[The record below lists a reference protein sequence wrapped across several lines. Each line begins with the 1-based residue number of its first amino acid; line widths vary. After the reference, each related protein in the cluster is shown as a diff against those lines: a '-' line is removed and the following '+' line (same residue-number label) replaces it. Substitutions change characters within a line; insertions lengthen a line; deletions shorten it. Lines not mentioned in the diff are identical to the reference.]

1 MARRGPYAKGLS
13 RRREILR
20 TALEVIVRTGY
31 SSASVRELAER
42 VGLSQAGLLH
52 HFGTKEELFVEVLR
66 ARDEVDAG
74 LAEVGEAGPGEEEAG
89 SDEGAAGGAP
99 AGRQEGIGVE
109 RFLNIIRRNAVVPG
123 LVHLYVRLQA
133 EAADSSHVAAEYF
146 RQRQQRVRQGL
157 VQGVSAEQRQGRMP
171 ADLDPE
177 AVARTLMALAD
188 GAQAQWLHDPEV
200 DMAGLVSGYVE
211 QLRQRA

>member
-1 MARRGPYAKGLS
+1 M
-13 RRREILR
+13 E
-20 TALEVIVRTGY
+20 
-31 SSASVRELAER
+31 
-42 VGLSQAGLLH
+42 LSQAGLLH

-74 LAEVGEAGPGEEEAG
+74 LAEVGEAGSGEEEAG
-89 SDEGAAGGAP
+89 GAP
-99 AGRQEGIGVE
+99 AERPERQEGIGVE
-109 RFLNIIRRNAVVPG
+109 RFLNILRRNAVVPG

-157 VQGVSAEQRQGRMP
+157 VQAVSAEQRQGRMP

-200 DMAGLVSGYVE
+200 DMAGLVAGYVE
-211 QLRQRA
+211 QLRQQA